1 MWQGKRTVGQAGG
14 ATMQITEIRWAAG
27 HPGEDAQ
34 RYRLPLRRGITFI
47 RCRPSAEADSFF
59 PRLQTELIYPPD
71 ESFNRDGGSSLPYWQ
86 FIFQKKD
93 RFFSYSTDQASQER
107 DQFFRRAIVGCEGGV
122 LGSRINFAA
131 LSGQENSAD
140 AKKDQL
146 ELLLSRLDE
155 SRRYLHDRSAGHG
168 KITELQAE
176 IRQCGHE
183 IEELKEQAATWP
195 GFQQVVEKAQK
206 HLAGLKAED
215 QNLAGEQRRIKHL
228 LTKAEYETMTE
239 LQREL
244 DETVEREGVFGS
256 RITEKGH
263 NITVHEMTRL
273 TGLRKE
279 VDDLEQEARSVEQV
293 LETTKG
299 ERIKA
304 EQERVMTARKL
315 QDLDQEKERLAEQI
329 GQAEAVSQ
337 KDTSRPQERNV
348 FPTRGQIRWLAALL
362 LFTAGLLLMLFN
374 RITGAILAGLGVL
387 LLFALGL
394 RLIWLGPL
402 NRIRSLGTG
411 RGQEQLSLLRSDVQ
425 RLSAQIATSAI
436 NLDRLEKYIGELDG
450 REAKLLTEA
459 GAIGRKYRRLENELM
474 RLIRQYAGPS
484 ESAEADDII
493 TTLSRQRESSAHY
506 NEKVADLTRRI
517 AELKHGRS
525 EEEMLREYHHAC
537 RELGDGK
544 ATEETAGLHER
555 ALEISKK
562 RIALASAIDEAEES
576 LRGNVK
582 DLGASR
588 ESTVTLGGLERK
600 FEALS
605 ESYRSAVHDYL
616 CSNGAVAWLREMLNQ
631 WKDIDIVSWMALSSS
646 YINRLTGRRPGGQPV
661 SLPGVTP
668 REKLRVPKFS
678 SGVLRG
684 QQAEFTDLSAFST
697 APQSTRYL
705 AVRMGLAA
713 AQQKSGLRE
722 TPLFFLEPAI
732 PSGYSQAENILSALE
747 EWSMETGQQIIYL
760 TNNQRLIAIAQARAM
775 NLYYPG

>member
-1 MWQGKRTVGQAGG
+1 
-14 ATMQITEIRWAAG
+14 MQITEIRWATG
-27 HPGEDAQ
+27 HPGEGAQ
-34 RYRLPLRRGITFI
+34 RYRMPLRRGITFI
-47 RCRPSAEADSFF
+47 RCRPTAEADSFF

-71 ESFNRDGGSSLPYWQ
+71 ESFDRDGGSSLPFWQ
-86 FIFQKKD
+86 FIFQEKD
-93 RFFSYSTDQASQER
+93 RFYSYSTDQASQER
-107 DQFFRRAIVGCEGGV
+107 DQFFRRTIVGCEGGV

-131 LSGQENSAD
+131 LSGQEDSAD

-168 KITELQAE
+168 KIPDLQAE
-176 IRQCGHE
+176 IRQCGRE
-183 IEELKEQAATWP
+183 IEELKEEAATWP
-195 GFQQVVEKAQK
+195 GFQQVIEKAQK

-215 QNLAGEQRRIKHL
+215 QNLAGEQRRIKQL
-228 LTKAEYETMTE
+228 LTKAEYETMAE

-244 DETVEREGVFGS
+244 DETVEREGIFGS

-279 VDDLEQEARSVEQV
+279 VADLEQEARSVEQG

-299 ERIKA
+299 ERIRA
-304 EQERVMTARKL
+304 EQERVMTARRL
-315 QDLDQEKERLAEQI
+315 QDLDQEKDRLAEQI
-329 GQAEAVSQ
+329 RQAEGMGQ
-337 KDTSRPQERNV
+337 KNASRPQERRV
-348 FPTRGQIRWLAALL
+348 FPTRGQLRLLAALL
-362 LFTAGLLLMLFN
+362 LFTAGLLLLLFN
-374 RITGAILAGLGVL
+374 RTAGAILAGLGAL
-387 LLFALGL
+387 LLLALGL

-402 NRIRSLGTG
+402 SRIRSLGTG
-411 RGQEQLSLLRSDVQ
+411 SGQEQLSLLRSDVQ
-425 RLSAQIATSAI
+425 RLSAQIATSSI
-436 NLDRLEKYIGELDG
+436 NLDRMENYISELDG
-450 REAKLLTEA
+450 REARLLSEA
-459 GAIGRKYRRLENELM
+459 GTIGRKYRRLENELM

-484 ESAEADDII
+484 ESADADDII

-506 NEKVADLTRRI
+506 NEMVADLTRRI

-525 EEEMLREYHHAC
+525 EEEMLREYRHAC

-544 ATEETAGLHER
+544 ATDETARLQER
-555 ALEISKK
+555 ALEISRE
-562 RIALASAIDEAEES
+562 RIALAAAIDEAEES

-582 DLGASR
+582 DLSASR

-600 FEALS
+600 YEALS

-616 CSNGAVAWLREMLNQ
+616 CSNGAVAWLRELLNQ
-631 WKDIDIVSWMALSSS
+631 WKDIDVASWMALSSS
-646 YINRLTGRRPGGQPV
+646 YINRLTGRRPGGQPE

-678 SGVLRG
+678 AGFPRG
-684 QQAEFTDLSAFST
+684 RQAEFTDLSAFST

-713 AQQKSGLRE
+713 AQQKSGLRG

-747 EWSMETGQQIIYL
+747 EWSMETGQQIVYL
-760 TNNQRLIAIAQARAM
+760 TNNQHLIAIARAREM